1 MRGIHRLLISAVLA
15 MTTVV
20 AASSA
25 SAASYSASGRV
36 QVSDVSPFA
45 GCTADNVAGQVGT
58 NVPNSEVEPW
68 IDVNP
73 TDGDGDGIVG
83 DNVVGI
89 WQQDRWSN
97 GGARGLVA
105 GVTKNGGATWNKVVI
120 PKVSACSG
128 NLNYARATDPWLSF
142 APDGDLYAMSLSLS
156 ADLRRSAMLVS
167 KSTTGG
173 STWGEPTVLI
183 DETSDFNLNDK
194 NSLTAD
200 PTTPS
205 GSHVYAVWDR
215 IRHPGQRAS
224 LEHPNFNAL
233 HAFSFRSDIMFSR
246 TTNGGTS
253 WSTPRAIFAPKANL
267 FTIGNQIA
275 VLPNGDLV
283 NVFTLF
289 RGSGVQPTEKQA
301 FEAVIRSTNK
311 GNTWTAP
318 IIVDNLFFAGVRDPD
333 NGQAHRTGDIIP
345 DVAVD
350 YDSGALYMV
359 WQDRRFTGRAS
370 IALSMSTD
378 GGRNWSKP
386 IKVNQTP
393 ELGNLNDQAFTPS
406 VHVADDGTVGVSYYD
421 FRKNVPNGGTSTDH
435 WLVHCHAACDN
446 ASGWSPRNVTETRV
460 TAASFD
466 SRLAPFARG
475 FFLGDYVG
483 LDNVGNVF
491 TPFYTETAAGTS
503 ANEHYAEVGP

>member
-1 MRGIHRLLISAVLA
+1 MRGIHRLLISGAIALLA
-15 MTTVV
+15 VV
-20 AASSA
+20 AVTGA
-25 SAASYSASGRV
+25 SAATYSTSGRV
-36 QVSDVSPFA
+36 QVSDLSPFS
-45 GCTADNVAGQVGT
+45 GCTADDVAGQTGT
-58 NVPNSEVEPW
+58 NIPNSEVEPW
-68 IDVNP
+68 VDVNP
-73 TDGDGDGIVG
+73 TDGDADGIVG

-105 GVTKNGGATWNKVVI
+105 GVTMDGGTSWTKVVI
-120 PKVSACSG
+120 PNISACSG
-128 NLNYARATDPWLSF
+128 NLTYARATDPWLSF
-142 APDGDLYAMSLSLS
+142 APNGDLYAMSLSLS

-167 KSTTGG
+167 KSTDGG
-173 STWGEPTVLI
+173 TSWSNPTTLI

-200 PTTPS
+200 STTPS

-224 LEHPNFNAL
+224 LEHPDFNAL

-246 TTNGGTS
+246 TTNGGAS
-253 WSTPRAIFAPKANL
+253 WSAPRAIFRPKANL

-289 RGSGVQPTEKQA
+289 RGSGVQPNDKQS
-301 FEAVIRSTNK
+301 FEAVIRSTDK
-311 GNTWTAP
+311 GNTWSQP

-333 NGQAHRTGDIIP
+333 TGQAHRTGDIIP

-350 YDSGALYMV
+350 ENSGALYMV
-359 WQDRRFTGRAS
+359 WQDRRFTGRAAV
-370 IALSMSTD
+370 ALSRSLD
-378 GGRNWSKP
+378 GGRTWSTP

-393 ELGNLNDQAFTPS
+393 LSGLNDQAYTPS

-421 FRKNVPNGGTSTDH
+421 FRSNAAGGGRTDTDH
-435 WLVHCHAACDN
+435 WLVHCHSACNDAASWLPAN
-446 ASGWSPRNVTETRV
+446 ETRV

-466 SRLAPFARG
+466 SRLAPVARG

>member
-1 MRGIHRLLISAVLA
+1 MLRIHRLLTSGAIVLLIVIAVGG
-15 MTTVV
+15 
-20 AASSA
+20 A
-25 SAASYSASGRV
+25 SAGSYSSTAPVQASG
-36 QVSDVSPFA
+36 VSPFA

-58 NVPNSEVEPW
+58 NVLNSEVEPW

-73 TDGDGDGIVG
+73 TDTE
-83 DNVVGI
+83 NVVGI
-89 WQQDRWSN
+89 YQQDRWSN

-105 GVTKNGGATWNKVVI
+105 SVSTNGGTSFTQVVI

-142 APDGDLYAMSLSLS
+142 APNGDLYAMSLSLS

-173 STWGEPTVLI
+173 SSWGDPTVLI

-200 PTTPS
+200 PTNS
-205 GSHVYAVWDR
+205 NFVYAVWDR

-253 WSTPRAIFAPKANL
+253 WEPARAIFMPNANL
-267 FTIGNQIA
+267 FTIGNQVA
-275 VLPNGDLV
+275 VLPNGHLV
-283 NVFTLF
+283 NVFTMF
-289 RGSGVQPTEKQA
+289 RGSGVQPNDKQSFMA
-301 FEAVIRSTNK
+301 LIRSTDK
-311 GNTWTAP
+311 GVTWSQP

-333 NGQAHRTGDIIP
+333 TGQPHRTGDIIP

-350 YDSGALYMV
+350 MNSGDLYMV
-359 WQDRRFTGRAS
+359 WQDRRFTGRAA
-370 IALSMSTD
+370 IALSRSTN
-378 GGRNWSKP
+378 GGLTWSSA

-393 ELGNLNDQAFTPS
+393 LLGTLNDQAFTPS

-421 FRKNVPNGGTSTDH
+421 FRNNGEGGGTDTDH
-435 WLVHCHAACDN
+435 FLAHCHSACDN
-446 ASGWSPRNVTETRV
+446 AAGWVPANETRV
-460 TAASFD
+460 TTASFN
-466 SRLAPFARG
+466 SRLAPVARG

-483 LDNVGNVF
+483 LDNIGNKF
-491 TPFYTETAAGTS
+491 TPFFTQTTATDP
-503 ANEHYAEVGP
+503 ANEYFDKVGP